1 MITFTE
7 EQLASFTPEEREMV
21 NNLAKRNFVAVP
33 DTDDDEK
40 KRHEEEQRLVKE
52 RIAKLQQRTKENEEY
67 AKWMESQFDN
77 NGHSTVTQYF

>member
-33 DTDDDEK
+33 DPDDEEK
-40 KRHEEEQRLVKE
+40 KRLDEERQRVKDHVK
-52 RIAKLQQRTKENEEY
+52 AVFDKQKDNENY